1 MKKCILLLGVT
12 ALLLFSC
19 KKQEVKEVVTKESQA
34 SLSEGES
41 VNEFSTLA
49 TTIVNVTPTTVLNTA
64 FWSNIQT
71 LLQSNPVD
79 VVFADGTYN
88 LTSTISLNNI
98 GHATNN
104 LELKCATG
112 GSAVITGSIAKLMG
126 LSYCKNIL
134 IHRLK
139 FTGAVTDYA
148 LTIQRS
154 QDVTVA
160 YCRFE
165 NMPNVYYGAVGAHY
179 ATSDN
184 IIVRQNY
191 FANVGVGSTA
201 HMIYGA
207 YGVTRLKVINNTFK
221 DCAGAFVRFR
231 GDNSTHGVVYG
242 NTFTSTGTYLTGVNP
257 IFVEVPVFNDV
268 NPGDEKF
275 GTSFMVTANNFT
287 YSTSGSQSTR
297 YAMVF
302 HHSGYNPTGR
312 THLISV
318 ADATTLGS
326 GSSTVAAK
334 RAIMSTKL
342 GLDGT
347 KILFGGNTNSNVA
360 ANVSYRC
367 QGGYGAVA
375 PWTGVVSI
383 GTAVT
388 ASGVATSYADALTF
402 YDDLY

>member
-1 MKKCILLLGVT
+1 MKKSILFLGVVT
-12 ALLLFSC
+12 VFLLSC
-19 KKQEVKEVVTKESQA
+19 DKQETNSDLQFSKTESLTDIE
-34 SLSEGES
+34 LSKA
-41 VNEFSTLA
+41 VLA
-49 TTIVNVTPTTVLNTA
+49 TTIVNVTPSTVLNGA

-104 LELKCATG
+104 LELKCATI

-126 LSYCKNIL
+126 LSSCKNIL

-148 LTIQRS
+148 LTIQSS

-165 NMPNVYYGAVGAHY
+165 DMPNVYYGAVGAHY
-179 ATSDN
+179 ATSNN
-184 IIVRQNY
+184 IIVRQNV
-191 FANVGVGSTA
+191 FSKVGLDSHC

-207 YGVTRLKVINNTFK
+207 YGVKRLKVINNTFT
-221 DCAGAFVRFR
+221 DCPGAFVRFR

-242 NTFTSTGTYLTGVNP
+242 NTFTSTGTYLTGYNP
-257 IFVEVPVFNDV
+257 IFIEVPVFNDV

-275 GTSFMVTANNFT
+275 GTSFMITNNTFK
-287 YSTSGSQSTR
+287 YSTLGNQTTR
-297 YAMVF
+297 YALVF
-302 HHSGYNPTGR
+302 HHSGYNPPAR
-312 THLISV
+312 THMISA
-318 ADATTLGS
+318 ADAAVLGS
-326 GSSTVAAK
+326 ESSTIAAR
-334 RAIMSTKL
+334 RAVMSSKL
-342 GLDGT
+342 GLDAT
-347 KILFGGNTNSNVA
+347 KILFGGNTNTNVA

-367 QGGYGAVA
+367 QGGFGAVA
-375 PWTGVVSI
+375 PWTGIVNIGSVVTST
-383 GTAVT
+383 GL
-388 ASGVATSYADALTF
+388 ATSYAEALAF

>member
-12 ALLLFSC
+12 SIFLFSC
-19 KKQEVKEVVTKESQA
+19 GKQDIHQPLEALNGKEKVKSES
-34 SLSEGES
+34 
-41 VNEFSTLA
+41 STLA
-49 TTIVNVTPTTVLNTA
+49 TTIVNVTPSTTFNSA

-88 LTSTISLNNI
+88 LTSTISLSNI
-98 GHATNN
+98 GHATNR
-104 LELKCATG
+104 LQLKCNTI
-112 GSAVITGSIAKLMG
+112 GSAIITGSISKLMG
-126 LSYCKNIL
+126 LSYCQNIL

-139 FTGAVTDYA
+139 FTGPVTDYG

-154 QDVTVA
+154 QNVTVA

-165 NMPNVYYGAVGAHY
+165 DMPNVYYGALGAHY

-184 IIVRQNY
+184 IIVRQNQ

-201 HMIYGA
+201 HMVYGA
-207 YGVTRLKVINNTFK
+207 YGVTRLKVIDNTFT
-221 DCAGAFVRFR
+221 DCAGSFVRFR

-275 GTSFMVTANNFT
+275 GTSFMITKNNFN
-287 YSTSGSQSTR
+287 YSTSGNQSTR
-297 YAMVF
+297 YALVF

-312 THLISV
+312 THLISA
-318 ADATTLGS
+318 ADAATLGS

-334 RAIMSTKL
+334 RAIMSSNL

-347 KILFGGNTNSNVA
+347 KILFGGNTNTNVA

-375 PWTGVVSI
+375 PWTGIVSI

-388 ASGVATSYADALTF
+388 ATGLASTYEEALAF

>member
-1 MKKCILLLGVT
+1 MKKSISLLGVIS
-12 ALLLFSC
+12 AVLLSC
-19 KKQEVKEVVTKESQA
+19 TKPEIDQESLILNNEKAGQA
-34 SLSEGES
+34 
-41 VNEFSTLA
+41 FSTLA
-49 TTIVNVTPTTVLNTA
+49 TTVVNVTPSTTFNSA

-79 VVFADGTYN
+79 IVFADGTYN
-88 LTSTISLNNI
+88 LTSTISLSNI
-98 GHATNN
+98 GHATNK
-104 LELKCATG
+104 LQLKCNTI
-112 GSAVITGSIAKLMG
+112 GSAIITGSISKLMALG
-126 LSYCKNIL
+126 YCQNIL

-139 FTGAVTDYA
+139 FTGPVTDYG
-148 LTIQRS
+148 LVIQRS
-154 QDVTVA
+154 QNVTVA

-165 NMPNVYYGAVGAHY
+165 DMPNVYYGSLGAHY
-179 ATSDN
+179 ATSDK
-184 IIVRQNY
+184 IIIRQNH
-191 FANVGVGSTA
+191 FENIGVGSTA

-221 DCAGAFVRFR
+221 NCAGSFVRFR

-275 GTSFMVTANNFT
+275 GTSFMITQNNFS
-287 YSTSGSQSTR
+287 YSTTGNQNTR
-297 YAMVF
+297 YALVF

-312 THLISV
+312 THLIS
-318 ADATTLGS
+318 ASDAATLSS

-334 RAIMSTKL
+334 RAIMSSNL
-342 GLDGT
+342 GLDGAE
-347 KILFGGNTNSNVA
+347 IRFGGNTNTNVA

-383 GTAVT
+383 GTAVS
-388 ASGVATSYADALTF
+388 ASGLATTYEEALAY